1 MAHDGAESGGGVE
14 LSAARISTAV
24 YVHDPALPKSARTDS
39 KSTIVITNRNRVRFE
54 KLRTD
59 HQYDY
64 EMKIDVVETHPATW
78 RHAGLPPD
86 GTFAPEYTHGSL
98 DLLRDHYSDYDGL
111 AILAMAACN
120 LVMCVVALSH
130 HDRRPTKI
138 EVEQELSKPLP
149 PGKGLVNFRPPT
161 TSMALW
167 DELDEEC
174 MAYALGMLVRLFY
187 RGDGETGERPW
198 REQELRKA
206 VILYLSGTGGTS
218 QFTNFTSLF
227 MSLELAAGFVRS
239 RKIGP
244 DDASHKHAASLL
256 GCTIRRR
263 GTDPAKSDS
272 PLVKSCRKTLG
283 DGMAR
288 RVRKYLELN
297 NRLKHYGRD
306 DSDAEYFNSNVK
318 DIQETMRRLRSDAA
332 YVILLGLVK
341 LYGTRPPARASK
353 TSRTSQVILGMIED
367 CVDRHG
373 AKGADGSVE
382 AKIRR
387 LMDVVENEA
396 VKSEKAIYDSIR
408 SGLSTLEMVA
418 RAAGMLCAPDGPERV
433 REMVSEY
440 ENVAPDGLKPSK
452 YGLVGEYG
460 EKDLRVWLLHLAHTL
475 VVWMDGQFSAVYVIR
490 HVARYGRES
499 DIKCD
504 PGVF

>member
-1 MAHDGAESGGGVE
+1 MAHDGAESDGGVE
-14 LSAARISTAV
+14 LSAVRISTEV
-24 YVHDPALPKSARTDS
+24 YVHDPALPRSARTDS
-39 KSTIVITNRNRVRFE
+39 KSTIVVTNRNRVRFE

-64 EMKIDVVETHPATW
+64 EMKIDVAETHPATW

-120 LVMCVVALSH
+120 LVMCMVALSH
-130 HDRRPTKI
+130 HDRRATKV
-138 EVEQELSKPLP
+138 EVEQEPSKPLP
-149 PGKGLVNFRPPT
+149 PGEGLVNFRPPT

-174 MAYALGMLVRLFY
+174 MTYALGMLVRLFY
-187 RGDGETGERPW
+187 RGGGETGERPW

-206 VILYLSGTGGTS
+206 VILYLSGTDGAS

-227 MSLELAAGFVRS
+227 MSLELAAGFARS

-244 DDASHKHAASLL
+244 NNASHKHAASLL

-263 GTDPAKSDS
+263 GTDPAKTKSG
-272 PLVKSCRKTLG
+272 LVKSCRKTLG

-288 RVRKYLELN
+288 RVRKYLEIN
-297 NRLKHYGRD
+297 DSLKHYRNR
-306 DSDAEYFNSNVK
+306 DSDAKRFNHSVK
-318 DIQETMRRLRSDAA
+318 DMQETMRGLRVDAA

-353 TSRTSQVILGMIED
+353 TRRASQIILGMIED

-373 AKGADGSVE
+373 AEGMDGGVV

-387 LMDVVENEA
+387 LMDVVENED
-396 VKSEKAIYDSIR
+396 VKSKKAIYDDTR

-418 RAAGMLCAPDGPERV
+418 KAAGMLCAPGGPERV
-433 REMVSEY
+433 REMVREY
-440 ENVAPDGLKPSK
+440 ESVAPDRLKPSK

-475 VVWMDGQFSAVYVIR
+475 VVWMDGQFRAVYVIR
-490 HVARYGRES
+490 HVAQHGRTS
-499 DIKCD
+499 RFKCD
-504 PGVF
+504 AGVF